1 MLDNLQQNNIFAKTA
16 PKKSISE
23 KKLVANKY
31 FQKIQDQTTNITK
44 MVCEI
49 FQPNQHRYIIL
60 KTRTFYL
67 TLTPATAKRIIGLT
81 QINKLT
87 C

>member
-31 FQKIQDQTTNITK
+31 FQKI
-44 MVCEI
+44 
-49 FQPNQHRYIIL
+49 
-60 KTRTFYL
+60 
-67 TLTPATAKRIIGLT
+67 
-81 QINKLT
+81 
-87 C
+87 